1 MTLTDT
7 NIDDLAIRHE
17 QDKTKVNSFIKNNAK
32 KPVNFNNGTLDIMS
46 DNLNQKQKSHIDP
59 NRSKILDQY
68 DKQQN
73 IYTTNDDD
81 EEFQKLM
88 ERHNEEKM
96 KVNTFESAQTN
107 GNINN
112 KPVDES
118 VQDDLNKTEDISYEL
133 ANNDYSND
141 DQNNKNDNSDMY
153 NEKYEDNLLTT

>member
-7 NIDDLAIRHE
+7 QIDDLANRHE
-17 QDKTKVNSFIKNNAK
+17 QDKTKVNSFIKSNAK

-46 DNLNQKQKSHIDP
+46 DNLNQKQKSSIDP
-59 NRSKILDQY
+59 NRSRILDQY
-68 DKQQN
+68 EKQSKEQH

-107 GNINN
+107 GNVN

-118 VQDDLNKTEDISYEL
+118 IQDDLNKTEN
-133 ANNDYSND
+133 NNDDGNIYND
-141 DQNNKNDNSDMY
+141 
-153 NEKYEDNLLTT
+153 KYEDNLLTT